1 MPVHPQET
9 TPARG
14 TGGNPPAQTITQKNS
29 GAKEPQT
36 ATAHPRPSPKE
47 EPPSLDL
54 LSFSLLSVSKI
65 GAPSPIRNPIQ
76 IINWRTDK
84 NANEVLLT
92 HADSD
97 QVTIQRFGEDVI
109 KNNPDFVLSFEGN

>member
-36 ATAHPRPSPKE
+36 ATAHPRPVPKE

-65 GAPSPIRNPIQ
+65 GAPSPIRDPIR
-76 IINWRTDK
+76 IIGWRTESS
-84 NANEVLLT
+84 NEVLLT

-97 QVTIQRFGEDVI
+97 TDIIQRLGEAVI
-109 KNNPDFVLSFEGN
+109 